1 MRRGPVESKSPRSL
15 IAFLDVVVLC
25 GFISSWSTGLPA
37 QENLLTRIEKLFAGR
52 DEVENLKEAII
63 LLENSLARDPSN
75 YEMLW
80 RLAKYKYYL
89 SDRQKDEA
97 GKLKLL
103 KDGIEA
109 AKKAVNLESQRPEG
123 HFWLAA
129 NSGSR
134 AELEGPF
141 KSLWLI
147 KTIRGEFEWA
157 LRLDP
162 AYENGG
168 GYLALGEMEIR
179 LPRLL
184 GGSDRRGL
192 ALLENGL
199 KVGPTN
205 SDLKLFLGETYA
217 RIGRKEDGKRLLES
231 VINLADPART
241 ATEQEELRSKAR
253 RLLDNMR

>member
-1 MRRGPVESKSPRSL
+1 MRRDRRHSKSPRPL
-15 IAFLDVVVLC
+15 IGFLNVLVFC
-25 GFISSWSTGLPA
+25 CCISSWPTALPA
-37 QENLLTRIEKLFAGR
+37 HENLLTRIENLFEGR
-52 DEVENLKEAII
+52 DHVEDLKQAIS
-63 LLENSLARDPSN
+63 LLENLLAREPSS
-75 YEMLW
+75 YEKLW

-89 SDRQKDEA
+89 SDRQKDQP

-103 KDGIEA
+103 RDGVEA
-109 AKKAVNLESQRPEG
+109 AKKAVSLESQRPEG

-129 NSGSR
+129 NYGGG

-147 KTIRGEFEWA
+147 TTIRREFEWA

-168 GYLALGEMEIR
+168 IYLALGEMEIR
-179 LPRLL
+179 LPRLF

-241 ATEQEELRSKAR
+241 VMEQEELRSKAR
-253 RLLDNMR
+253 RLLDKMR